1 MNDGPHTLNR
11 DRARAILNRCA
22 ASIANITKT
31 PVPTFHIPDNLGGN
45 EGHPARRFTSAFGAA
60 GCIGSALKD
69 GNETSGAAMRSEVGG
84 QALASVQ
91 CASAASVSYFSH
103 DGELADV

>member
-22 ASIANITKT
+22 VSIANITKT
-31 PVPTFHIPDNLGGN
+31 PVPKSQTADILGGC
-45 EGHPARRFTSAFGAA
+45 EGHPARRFASAFGAA
-60 GCIGSALKD
+60 GTAYCALKG

-84 QALASVQ
+84 QVPASIQ
-91 CASAASVSYFSH
+91 CASAASVSNHFH
-103 DGELADV
+103 IGEI